1 MNSVLERQ
9 SEHRRMGVYDPKGPL
24 FQLSKVQSKTSR
36 QTARLEA
43 ELTALESREMVLE
56 ALDEVLDILNS

>member
-9 SEHRRMGVYDPKGPL
+9 SEHRRMGVYDPKGL